1 MSHIY
6 DVVGDCLKNIEERNY
21 APWRQESC
29 KEDGYS
35 FAKWIDENNLT
46 NKYLDAA
53 CDYLDYLV
61 GAHLYSNDLTSRD
74 KLLIR
79 NVRMLGSY
87 ADNGFFEFRTPKVER
102 KLSGIDGQ
110 LIKDYLS
117 YCENDLGQS
126 DDPIRNKKYHLSM
139 LNEFLQSRKLRF
151 ENIDF
156 QILQECY
163 IDKNF
168 SLASVHNANPVIRV
182 FFEYLE
188 FRNLVTKPISRCVIH
203 SNYKNQAKLPTTYEE
218 DEIKDLLSSVDRTSP
233 VGKRDYLILLLASE
247 YGMRAGDIASLQFS
261 PIDWDNNLLTV
272 QQSKT
277 GTVSTYPLL
286 SSVGNAIIDFLRN
299 SRYESDSSYIILS
312 FNNVSRH
319 QPLKAETI
327 HSVVTKAFKRSK
339 VKNWNKKSMGHML
352 YATRMVKPMAK
363 KYSCKSKNPG
373 SKYFLEI

>member
-6 DVVGDCLKNIEERNY
+6 DVVDECLNDIEERNY
-21 APWRQESC
+21 APWRQELC
-29 KEDGYS
+29 KEDWHS
-35 FAKWIDENNLT
+35 FAKWVNENNLT

-61 GAHLYSNDLTSRD
+61 GTHLYSNDLTNRD

-102 KLSGIDGQ
+102 KLIGTDGQ
-110 LIKDYLS
+110 LIKEYLS
-117 YCENDLGQS
+117 YCENDLSQS
-126 DDPIRNKKYHLSM
+126 ADSIRNKTYYLSA
-139 LNEFLQSRKLRF
+139 LNEFLHRQNLRF
-151 ENIDF
+151 EDIDF
-156 QILQECY
+156 QILQKFYTE
-163 IDKNF
+163 KRF
-168 SLASVHNANPVIRV
+168 SLASVHNANSVIRV

-188 FRNLVTKPISRCVIH
+188 VRNLVTNSISRCIIH
-203 SNYKNQAKLPTTYEE
+203 SNYKNQTKLPTTYEE

-261 PIDWDNNLLTV
+261 QIDWDNNLLTV

-277 GTVSTYPLL
+277 GTVSIYPLL
-286 SSVGNAIIDFLRN
+286 SSVGNAIIDYLRN
-299 SRYESDSSYIILS
+299 GRYESDSPYIILS
-312 FNNVSRH
+312 FNNISRH

-327 HSVVTKAFKRSK
+327 HSVVA
-339 VKNWNKKSMGHML
+339 
-352 YATRMVKPMAK
+352 
-363 KYSCKSKNPG
+363 
-373 SKYFLEI
+373 